1 MRSVRT
7 ITESLQEFLTETGAG
22 NPRSTASPAAVI
34 RLLQEY
40 LNGWAHEDLK
50 PCERQRFEQE
60 YAEDRRFCGIF
71 DASRIQPHHL
81 NAMLGHYAVRHGP
94 GTKGFLQ
101 AVGPVLENLA
111 TWLLQ
116 RDFWSAKD
124 YAWYR
129 ELVGQKPGRH
139 LAGCDD
145 FGRLLWQHV
154 EAHLV
159 DAPEDL
165 PDGDYLDDQFTIR
178 KVEPGRLYLEAL
190 MGDEEI
196 LLTLPKSLT
205 AKASAGWSVTLE
217 LARLRGKWRILGV
230 GNVYP

>member
-1 MRSVRT
+1 
-7 ITESLQEFLTETGAG
+7 
-22 NPRSTASPAAVI
+22 
-34 RLLQEY
+34 
-40 LNGWAHEDLK
+40 
-50 PCERQRFEQE
+50 
-60 YAEDRRFCGIF
+60 
-71 DASRIQPHHL
+71 
-81 NAMLGHYAVRHGP
+81 
-94 GTKGFLQ
+94 
-101 AVGPVLENLA
+101 
-111 TWLLQ
+111 
-116 RDFWSAKD
+116 
-124 YAWYR
+124 
-129 ELVGQKPGRH
+129 
-139 LAGCDD
+139 
-145 FGRLLWQHV
+145 
-154 EAHLV
+154 V